1 MILENFRYYRAN
13 RPVIDQ
19 LEELMATRG
28 IVFRKDKIMALIS
41 PKQTANIQ
49 NAFGFSLWRILD
61 YLDQYLDYVQAMPDE
76 KSKPEFYSY
85 DQFMTTMHERI
96 QTLYDTQKKMIL
108 KKMYFTEV
116 IVQQV
121 YASLE
126 ASLREYQLR
135 IEEPEE
141 AEEEL

>member
-13 RPVIDQ
+13 RLVIDQ

-41 PKQTANIQ
+41 PNQTANIQ
-49 NAFGFSLWRILD
+49 NAFNFSLWRILD
-61 YLDQYLDYVQAMPDE
+61 YLDQYLDYVQSIPDE

-96 QTLYDTQKKMIL
+96 RSLYDTQKKMIL

-121 YASLE
+121 YASFE
-126 ASLREYQLR
+126 ASIREYQLR
-135 IEEPEE
+135 MEEPEE